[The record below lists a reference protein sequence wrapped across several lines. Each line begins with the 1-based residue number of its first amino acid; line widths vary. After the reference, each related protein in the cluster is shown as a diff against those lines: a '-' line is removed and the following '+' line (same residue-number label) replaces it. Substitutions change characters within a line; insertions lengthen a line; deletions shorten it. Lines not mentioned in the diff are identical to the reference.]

1 MAHIKL
7 LDPFKKELRDM
18 EVYTLAEF
26 GATSV
31 KRFKAGGFAIPL
43 PYFYVL
49 FIILSPLS
57 PPIPFRDDK
66 LPSHSH
72 RWYPTPEPRHYPYP
86 NDNPRKTLSHRND
99 GDNACHQPHQRKYIC

>member
-7 LDPFKKELRDM
+7 LDPFKKELPLGVPTDLQSP
-18 EVYTLAEF
+18 TLF
-26 GATSV
+26 
-31 KRFKAGGFAIPL
+31 L
-43 PYFYVL
+43 C
-49 FIILSPLS
+49 FIYYPFPLS